1 MNRDYII
8 LDIGKIV
15 IVWENKTKKIF
26 KEENNELIE
35 LNDSERIYVENYLNQ
50 EQGYIYY
57 SERLENIVKQ
67 NPNIEEKEML
77 LPILFDL
84 ESMIPIDSRENFYH
98 NLETLDTFFLLDLV
112 KTTIVEKKSNHL
124 NPAFYNIKENRLHLD
139 NFALKEVLNI
149 SMETTGNDEFYQ
161 TYLRYNLFHE
171 LNHVAS
177 SEFDENSQVSFCGY
191 DKFPASSEEDR
202 NRGLTEGI
210 TDAIALWK
218 NPKMPRLMS
227 GYYNEVCI
235 AMQLVNILGVD
246 TMFSPYFK
254 HDGIGKLKEGLQSVI
269 KDEDKSY
276 QLFRRIEYNY
286 QLRKNN
292 EKQTL
297 LGNIQSTLVEYFKE
311 KIKQALLDNSMTPSQ
326 IKMALDSYQEFLITP
341 EALIEKGKNPNNYIG
356 LDKSVEEFKEMRAK
370 FELVLTW
377 DTEMNLSQVETKG
390 QHK

>member
-98 NLETLDTFFLLDLV
+98 NVETLDTFFLLDLV

-311 KIKQALLDNSMTPSQ
+311 KIKQALLDNSMTP
-326 IKMALDSYQEFLITP
+326 